1 MNNDPHAPVTHTSNF
16 RFYEELNDFLPRDK
30 RKTAFDWSFI
40 GWPTV
45 KDCIEAIGVPHCEI
59 DLILVNGESV
69 AFDCPMQGGERV
81 AVYPQFEAFD
91 ITPLVRLRP
100 KPLRDTKF
108 IVDVNL
114 GTLARKLRLLGFD
127 TLYRNDFGDNELVDI
142 SVAEHRIILTRDLG
156 VLKHGAVNHGY
167 WVRSDDPRQ
176 QIRELVERLQLKHQC
191 QPFIRCS
198 HCNGLLQEVDKG
210 SIADRI
216 PDETLK
222 YSDRFWQCSGCS
234 RVYWRG
240 SHYSRVKDWIK
251 SLIG

>member
-1 MNNDPHAPVTHTSNF
+1 MNNDPHAPVTHTASF

-30 RKTAFDWSFI
+30 RKLTFDWSFI

-59 DLILVNGESV
+59 DLILVNGASV
-69 AFDCPMQGGERV
+69 EFNYPMQGGERV

-91 ITPLVRLRP
+91 ITPLIRLRP
-100 KPLRDTKF
+100 KPLRETKF
-108 IVDVNL
+108 VVDVNL

-142 SVAEHRIILTRDLG
+142 SVAERRIILTRDLG
-156 VLKHGAVNHGY
+156 VLKHGAVSHGY

-176 QIRELVERLQLKHQC
+176 QVRELVERLQLQKQC

-198 HCNGLLQEVDKG
+198 HCNGILQEVDKG
-210 SIADRI
+210 AIVSRI
-216 PDETLK
+216 PEDTLK
-222 YSDRFWQCSGCS
+222 YSNKYWQCPDCK

-240 SHYSRVKDWIK
+240 SHYSRVQEWIND
-251 SLIG
+251 LIG